1 MVTWVV
7 VFPPMLPWFPWLLP
21 PIGGPLI
28 PELAPPPKPFGAPP
42 CIPHPSPARNT
53 TIGTMINILRAT
65 CEEGRSTHRYS
76 FSNLREEDSRE
87 CHIKINHQFELFI
100 VIHYNDHSIKDSNN
114 SQLLRYFNHTI
125 NSPPSHFAIWIF
137 NIHFSFSLSLFFFIT

>member
-1 MVTWVV
+1 MS
-7 VFPPMLPWFPWLLP
+7 
-21 PIGGPLI
+21 GGLSTHVALI
-28 PELAPPPKPFGAPP
+28 SLIIATHRWAA
-42 CIPHPSPARNT
+42 HSRVSTATQTVWRASLHTPS
-53 TIGTMINILRAT
+53 IT
-65 CEEGRSTHRYS
+65 CAKHNDRHDDKYSPSHVRREGRSTHRYS

-87 CHIKINHQFELFI
+87 CHIKINHKFELFI

-125 NSPPSHFAIWIF
+125 NSPPSHFATWIF